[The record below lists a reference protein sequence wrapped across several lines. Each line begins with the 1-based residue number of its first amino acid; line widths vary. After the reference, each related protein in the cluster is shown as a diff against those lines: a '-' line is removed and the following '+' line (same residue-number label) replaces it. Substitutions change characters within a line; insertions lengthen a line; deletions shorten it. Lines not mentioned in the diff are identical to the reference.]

1 MEQSRAM
8 FTAAKDALA
17 SRAAIVWVNQRIAR
31 YGRVQDLKIDS
42 RHRTVEISC
51 LLDGELTP
59 IAIKIGNYV
68 VETERR
74 FYLANEV
81 KVSVGNTSGP
91 TCIEVELTDA
101 WVWDMYR
108 PARFVPSVKVLTFRD
123 VNVER
128 LPERDT

>member
-1 MEQSRAM
+1 M

-42 RHRTVEISC
+42 RRRTVEISC

-68 VETERR
+68 VETEHEQKFPSRDRFQLHPALAAKSPDGFWPPASDRAAALGRR
-74 FYLANEV
+74 RAVN
-81 KVSVGNTSGP
+81 
-91 TCIEVELTDA
+91 
-101 WVWDMYR
+101 R
-108 PARFVPSVKVLTFRD
+108 PPSSRRSEHPNPASAALQ
-123 VNVER
+123 
-128 LPERDT
+128 P